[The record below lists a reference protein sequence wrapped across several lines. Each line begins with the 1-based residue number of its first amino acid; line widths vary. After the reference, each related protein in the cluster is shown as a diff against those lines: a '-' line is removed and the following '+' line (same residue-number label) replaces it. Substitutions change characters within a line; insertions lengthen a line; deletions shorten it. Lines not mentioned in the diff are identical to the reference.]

1 MQYIKICIIFIFFFF
16 YLTVSLRNAFFFCM
30 LTHMRCRRNI
40 GYIILIS
47 RLIKGHYRSQK
58 GDMVNQVKIEKCT
71 YGHNFFYIYAY
82 MISLGITGYVSLT
95 SGNDIGQRRLKEI
108 KKGHR
113 LKVHP
118 GTYIFGIYTCLIV
131 LSIIIYIIFNL
142 EIIKDHQK

>member
-1 MQYIKICIIFIFFFF
+1 MYYF
-16 YLTVSLRNAFFFCM
+16 YFLLLLFNSFPHKCLFFCM

-40 GYIILIS
+40 DYIILIS

-58 GDMVNQVKIEKCT
+58 GDMVNQDKIEKCT
-71 YGHNFFYIYAY
+71 YGHNFFYIYVY